1 MPELTYEQQVVQL
14 HLKLDK
20 ARRSRSSAYTEASR
34 IRAKYNDL
42 QSEYNALHA
51 RLLQL
56 QKLDDKVV
64 KLRSEE
70 DESLS
75 TEQEFYDLLH
85 ESV

>member
-20 ARRSRSSAYTEASR
+20 VRQSRSNAYHEASR

-64 KLRSEE
+64 KLRSEG

-75 TEQEFYDLLH
+75 TELEFYDLLH

>member
-20 ARRSRSSAYTEASR
+20 VRQSRSNAYTETSR

-64 KLRSEE
+64 KLRSEG
-70 DESLS
+70 DESLL
-75 TEQEFYDLLH
+75 TELEFYDLLH

>member
-20 ARRSRSSAYTEASR
+20 VRQSRSNAYTETSR

-64 KLRSEE
+64 KLRSEG

-75 TEQEFYDLLH
+75 TELEFYDLLH

>member
-20 ARRSRSSAYTEASR
+20 TRQSRSSAYTETSR
-34 IRAKYNDL
+34 LRAKYNDL

-64 KLRSEE
+64 KLRSEGA
-70 DESLS
+70 ESLS